1 MWYFSKKIYLDVKKK
16 LPLISIIIPYYKK
29 EKFFDKT
36 YNSIINQSYK
46 NYEIIIIC
54 DEVGT
59 KPKKFL
65 KNLKKKNTRIY
76 YNKKKL
82 RSIIFEKYWIQKS
95 KGKYIAFLDSDDKWK
110 KINSHIK
117 LDGC

>member
-1 MWYFSKKIYLDVKKK
+1 MLRKKF
-16 LPLISIIIPYYKK
+16 PLISIIIPYYKK

-46 NYEIIIIC
+46 NYEIVIIC

-65 KNLKKKNTRIY
+65 KKFKKK
-76 YNKKKL
+76 KK
-82 RSIIFEKYWIQKS
+82 Y
-95 KGKYIAFLDSDDKWK
+95 
-110 KINSHIK
+110 
-117 LDGC
+117 